1 MLFTDIVGY
10 SRLPMDQQTRLLR
23 QLQDIVRSTREFQ
36 DAISR
41 DQLISLPTG
50 DGMALVFFG
59 SPEDPV
65 RCALDISRALGAQPE
80 LKLRMGVHSGPVY
93 RVADINASLNV
104 AGGAINMAQRVMDC
118 GDAGHILVS
127 DAIATTLEQLGTW
140 GAQLHDLGETE
151 VKHGT
156 RVHIYN
162 LFTEDIG
169 NAELP
174 AKFRTASRRRRRTSI
189 VVGVVIVAGILALGA
204 AYVLRPEWFTN
215 RPRGAQAD
223 CDAPDTQVR
232 RGSWV
237 SELNGQTWCELAL
250 GGSRTVSEHGT
261 CRGRK
266 NACCFR

>member
-1 MLFTDIVGY
+1 MENRPLQPSSDSSQPQRLEIAHVLFADIVGY

-41 DQLISLPTG
+41 DQLITLPTG

-80 LKLRMGVHSGPVY
+80 LKLRMGVHSGPVF

-140 GAQLHDLGETE
+140 GAQLHDLGETV

-162 LFTEDIG
+162 LFTDDLG

-174 AKFRTASRRRRRTSI
+174 AKFRRRGPRTAI
-189 VVGVVIVAGILALGA
+189 VVGVVPRRRDSGTRAQPTSYARSGSQIVLGCPSR
-204 AYVLRPEWFTN
+204 LRRSRHASPSRF
-215 RPRGAQAD
+215 
-223 CDAPDTQVR
+223 
-232 RGSWV
+232 
-237 SELNGQTWCELAL
+237 L
-250 GGSRTVSEHGT
+250 GFGT
-261 CRGRK
+261 
-266 NACCFR
+266 